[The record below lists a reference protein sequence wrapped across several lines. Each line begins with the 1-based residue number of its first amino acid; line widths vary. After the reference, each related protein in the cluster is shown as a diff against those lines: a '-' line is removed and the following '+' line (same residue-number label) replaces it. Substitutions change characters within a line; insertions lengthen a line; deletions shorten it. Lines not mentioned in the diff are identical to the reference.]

1 MPNIHVPRPWDLPAS
16 TAATEGQYLNR
27 RGFLRKLGLGTLGM
41 AAVAAGC
48 GPDGGRAATEGDG
61 QDGPL
66 DNVPES
72 PTAELY
78 PTAARDGRF
87 GPGRRHGEITEES
100 VTAAYNNF
108 YEFGTDKEAVW
119 KRVGNFEARPWEVEV
134 GGLVD
139 RPRVFD
145 LVELERTM
153 GLEERVY
160 RLRCVEAWSIAV
172 PWVGFPLR
180 KLLEAVELL
189 SQARFVRFTSFHRPE
204 QAPGQ
209 ERQTWYPWPYYE
221 ALRLDEAMNDLAFV
235 VTGMYGHP
243 LQKQN
248 GAPVRIVIPW
258 KYGYKSPKSV
268 VRIELTRERP
278 PTFWNDLE
286 SDEYGFFSNVN
297 PNKPHPRWSQASE
310 TIVQSGE
317 EVPTLLYNGYEEY
330 VSGLYDGSEF

>member
-1 MPNIHVPRPWDLPAS
+1 MPNIHIPRPWDLPAS
-16 TAATEGQYLNR
+16 AAATERQYLNR

-41 AAVAAGC
+41 AAVTAGC
-48 GPDGGRAATEGDG
+48 GPDDGRASTERGG
-61 QDGPL
+61 QEGPL
-66 DNVPES
+66 DNVPET

-78 PTAARDGRF
+78 PAAARDARF
-87 GPGRRHGEITEES
+87 GPGSRHEEITEES

-119 KRVGNFEARPWEVEV
+119 KRVGNFEARPWEIEV

-139 RPRVFD
+139 RPGVFD

-153 GLEERVY
+153 GLEERIY

-180 KLLEAVELL
+180 KLLEAVEPL
-189 SQARFVRFTSFHRPE
+189 SRARFVRFTSFHRPE

-221 ALRLDEAMNDLAFV
+221 ALRLDEAMNELAFV

-286 SDEYGFFSNVN
+286 SDEYGFYSNVN
-297 PNKPHPRWSQASE
+297 PDEPHPRWSQASE

>member
-1 MPNIHVPRPWDLPAS
+1 MPNIHLPRPWDLPAS
-16 TAATEGQYLNR
+16 AATDESRYLNR
-27 RGFLRKLGLGTLGM
+27 RRFLRKLGLGTLGM

-48 GPDGGRAATEGDG
+48 RPENGSARTG
-61 QDGPL
+61 QRGQEGPL

-72 PTAELY
+72 PTASLY
-78 PTAARDGRF
+78 PSAARDDRF
-87 GPGRRHGEITEES
+87 APGPRHGAVTDES

-119 KRVGNFEARPWEVEV
+119 QRTGSFVARPWEIEV
-134 GGLVD
+134 GGLVS

-145 LVELERTM
+145 LAELERTM
-153 GLEERVY
+153 GLEERIY
-160 RLRCVEAWSIAV
+160 RLRCVEAWSVAV
-172 PWVGFPLR
+172 PWIGFPLR
-180 KLLEAVELL
+180 KLLSTVEPL
-189 SQARFVRFTSFHRPE
+189 SQASYVRFTSFHRPD

-209 ERQTWYPWPYYE
+209 KEQTWYPWPYYE
-221 ALRLDEAMNDLAFV
+221 ALRLDEAMNEMTFV

-248 GAPVRIVIPW
+248 GAPVRIAVPW
-258 KYGYKSPKSV
+258 KYGFKSPKSI

-297 PNKPHPRWSQASE
+297 PDKPHPRWSQARE
-310 TIVQSGE
+310 TIVQTGE
-317 EVPTLLYNGYEEY
+317 EVPTLLYNGYGEF
-330 VSGLYDGSEF
+330 VGDLYDGSEY